1 MHEPA
6 DSGRIGEGRYMPVVI
21 AMLRGINVSGHKPVK
36 MEALRKS
43 FEVLGFKHV
52 RTYVQ
57 SGNVV
62 FEAGKEVATD
72 LEGRIEKMIR
82 KDFGYEVP
90 VLVRTAKEMEQVLQ
104 GNPLAGV
111 EGIDETRLHV
121 TFLADKA
128 LKSAARDLEALVTKP
143 EQIRVS
149 GREIY
154 LYCPNGYGTS
164 KISNTAIEKKLGVG
178 ATTRNWR
185 SVNALVEMSRE

>member
-1 MHEPA
+1 
-6 DSGRIGEGRYMPVVI
+6 MPVLI

-43 FEVLGFKHV
+43 FEALGFKNV

-62 FEAGKEVATD
+62 FEAGKESAAD

-90 VLVRTAKEMEQVLQ
+90 VLVRTAKEMEQILQ

-128 LKSAARDLEALVTKP
+128 LKSAARDLEVLVTKP

-149 GREIY
+149 GREIH

>member
-1 MHEPA
+1 
-6 DSGRIGEGRYMPVVI
+6 
-21 AMLRGINVSGHKPVK
+21 
-36 MEALRKS
+36 
-43 FEVLGFKHV
+43 
-52 RTYVQ
+52 
-57 SGNVV
+57 
-62 FEAGKEVATD
+62 
-72 LEGRIEKMIR
+72 
-82 KDFGYEVP
+82 
-90 VLVRTAKEMEQVLQ
+90 LVRTAKEMEQILQ

-128 LKSAARDLEALVTKP
+128 LKSAARDLEVLVTKP